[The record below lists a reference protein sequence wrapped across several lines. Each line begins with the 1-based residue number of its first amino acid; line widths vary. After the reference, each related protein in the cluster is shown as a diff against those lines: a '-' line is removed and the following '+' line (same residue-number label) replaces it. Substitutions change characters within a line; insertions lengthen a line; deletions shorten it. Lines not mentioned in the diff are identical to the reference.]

1 MTKALRQVAEADGKT
16 VNARVDEAMVQH
28 KALTNLQ
35 GWTGVEES
43 ADKLAQS
50 RQRALGA
57 ER

>member
-28 KALTNLQ
+28 KTLTNLQ

-43 ADKLAQS
+43 ADK
-50 RQRALGA
+50 RALGA